1 MDKIVFG
8 FYASNDSSKEIIS
21 KCKAFNIYEAAEH
34 FAKIKNLEVNKF
46 MKLYTVTDEV

>member
-8 FYASNDSSKEIIS
+8 FYASNDSSKEIIA
-21 KCKAFNIYEAAEH
+21 KCKTSDISEAVQH
-34 FAKIKNLEVNKF
+34 FAKIKNLEINKF

>member
-8 FYASNDSSKEIIS
+8 FYASNDSSKEIIA
-21 KCKAFNIYEAAEH
+21 KCRSFNIYEALQR
-34 FAKIKNLEVNKF
+34 FAKIKNLEVNEF